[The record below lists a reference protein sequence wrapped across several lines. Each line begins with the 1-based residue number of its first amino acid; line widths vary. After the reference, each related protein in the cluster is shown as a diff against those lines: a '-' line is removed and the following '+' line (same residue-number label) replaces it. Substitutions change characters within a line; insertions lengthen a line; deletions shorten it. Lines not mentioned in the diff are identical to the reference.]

1 MKKILLYVLI
11 LNLLALTA
19 LPACQFLKSTP
30 TPQSP
35 PMPTSAQT
43 ARPNPTTQAT
53 QADRA
58 TPTSAPA
65 SPLLVRTPTPATPA
79 SAPPGAPAPLVSRT
93 LEPSSAPQLVSYQ
106 DRVGVIIPAGTLQS
120 RQTVTISTAPNLP
133 AHPSKAFTRLAAYDI
148 SIGTIREFKEPLTI
162 EIAYNPSTIPSNISP
177 DKALSVGWWDT
188 NLKTWVKEPFAVD
201 TTRNVIMIRTTHL
214 TVWEAVAV
222 VKGWALRETEHF
234 KIYYDIESKM
244 EIGTNR
250 WLTADFVGS
259 TIGPGLE
266 DAYKAYDKAGYNMSL
281 TFIRPTVAGG
291 ALGTAVGGVAGGMLD
306 LYAGTWWMGRPAM
319 QQGAKIGAAIGSAAG
334 FILVGSKTYVILDS
348 ATVSAEWNKYT
359 GAIYVPLRNN
369 NLQELR
375 HDLAH
380 EFFHAVQNGYF
391 STVESGTVG
400 DLLGTNVH
408 WWTEATA
415 DYAPVSVGLSNL
427 DALPKITPKYFQQ
440 ALPTEGNEREY
451 ITSRFI
457 AYMAK
462 RGVDFKAMWDA
473 AACLA
478 CTERLTTTMLRR
490 VEMYLDQRPPNL
502 HNRFRTFASET
513 FFDSN
518 SPLDLGTG
526 KELKTLE
533 TSGAVSQNTPLSA
546 TDSTISYTFK
556 LPADYT
562 AQLWRIPVAFN
573 PSQTERSLKVE
584 VAGAMPSRDRVSVT
598 ASVLPNDQRV
608 LTSVTTKLLNE
619 GSQTA
624 NVTVNKNDMLYIMAV
639 NSLTTDL
646 SLTVKV
652 TDVSLIISPPTASVE
667 AGKNVTFTTPG
678 VTGKVLWTVQEGA
691 SGGTISATGV
701 YTAPDKAGTSHVMAT
716 LESDRTRTGTA
727 SVTTTKA
734 AGTTPAVPTPTASG
748 PTTTSLKLEMANY
761 WGHLSYTI
769 SGAQL
774 NPPTGG
780 NSGKIA
786 GRQYQGKL
794 AGNTLTVSGTA
805 ISDNESSGPGS
816 GDYYQLVVE
825 VTAGK
830 ETKKF
835 DYIAPKG
842 EKLNKPFSLSVPI
855 DPGDTSGSFSI
866 SLLEH
871 NRNYGDFGWVV
882 GGSLTR

>member
-11 LNLLALTA
+11 LILLALTA

-30 TPQSP
+30 IP
-35 PMPTSAQT
+35 PPAQT
-43 ARPNPTTQAT
+43 ARPNPTTQPT
-53 QADRA
+53 QAARS
-58 TPTSAPA
+58 TPASAPA
-65 SPLLVRTPTPATPA
+65 SPLLVRTPTPATPV
-79 SAPPGAPAPLVSRT
+79 SAPPGAPAPLVSKT
-93 LEPSSAPQLVSYQ
+93 LEPSSSPQLVSYQ

-133 AHPSKAFTRLAAYDI
+133 AHPSKGFTQVATYDV
-148 SIGTIREFKEPLTI
+148 SMGNVREFKEPLTI
-162 EIAYNPSTIPSNISP
+162 EIAYDPATIPSNISP
-177 DKALSVGWWDT
+177 DKALSVAWWDAG
-188 NLKTWVKEPFAVD
+188 LKTWVNAPFAVD
-201 TTRNVIMIRTTHL
+201 TTRNVIMIPTTHL
-214 TVWEAVAV
+214 SVWEVVALT
-222 VKGWALRETEHF
+222 KGWTLKETEHF
-234 KIYYDIESKM
+234 KIYYDPNSSFNV
-244 EIGTNR
+244 G
-250 WLTADFVGS
+250 GS
-259 TIGPGLE
+259 TGPAANLATEVGTSLE
-266 DAYKAYDKAGYNMSL
+266 KAYKAYNDAKFSMRL
-281 TFIRPTVAGG
+281 TFIPTTAIGTFMGTLTGG
-291 ALGTAVGGVAGGMLD
+291 IIGGVAGG
-306 LYAGTWWMGRPAM
+306 YAGGLAGARAGMNAGGR
-319 QQGAKIGAAIGSAAG
+319 IGATVGTAAG
-334 FILVGSKTYVILDS
+334 AILVGSKTYVVLDS
-348 ATVSAEWNKYT
+348 ATVSAEWNKTYL
-359 GAIYVPLRNN
+359 GEIYVPLKHTSYD
-369 NLQELR
+369 EMR
-375 HDLAH
+375 HDVAH
-380 EFFHAVQNGYF
+380 ELFHAVQNGYF
-391 STVESGTVG
+391 SVSESGMVG
-400 DLLGTNVH
+400 DYLGTNVH

-415 DYAPVSVGLSNL
+415 DYAPVAVGLSNL

-490 VEMYLDQRPPNL
+490 VEMYHDQRQPNL
-502 HNRFRTFASET
+502 HNRFRTFAAEV

-518 SPLDLGTG
+518 SPLELGAG
-526 KELKTLE
+526 KTLE

-546 TDSTISYTFK
+546 TDSTISYPFK

-584 VAGAMPSRDRVSVT
+584 VIGAMPSRDRVTVT
-598 ASVLPNDQRV
+598 ASVLPNDQRI

-619 GSQTA
+619 GNQTA
-624 NVTVNKNDMLYIMAV
+624 NVTVNKNDVLYIMAV

-652 TDVSLIISPPTASVE
+652 TDVSLIISPPTASVD

-678 VTGKVLWTVQEGA
+678 ITGKVLWTVQEGA

-701 YTAPDKAGTSHVMAT
+701 YTAPDKTGTSHVVAT
-716 LESDRTRTGTA
+716 LESDRTRTATA
-727 SVTTTKA
+727 TITTTKA
-734 AGTTPAVPTPTASG
+734 AVSTPSGPTPTASG
-748 PTTTSLKLEMANY
+748 PTTTSLKLEVAGF

-769 SGAQL
+769 TGAQL
-774 NPPTGG
+774 DPPTGG
-780 NSGKIA
+780 DRGKIA

-794 AGNTLTVSGTA
+794 AGNTLTISGTA
-805 ISDNESSGPGS
+805 VSDNESSGPGS

-855 DPGDTSGSFSI
+855 DPGATSGSFSI